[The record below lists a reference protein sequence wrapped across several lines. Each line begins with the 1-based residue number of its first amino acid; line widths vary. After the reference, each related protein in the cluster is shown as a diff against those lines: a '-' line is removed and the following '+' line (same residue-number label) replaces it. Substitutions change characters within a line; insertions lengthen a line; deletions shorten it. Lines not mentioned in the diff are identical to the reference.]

1 MTTKRTGIL
10 RTQLTDLLDRV
21 DPRRIGAY
29 EAAEFD
35 ARKAALETR
44 IRELREVVNAGNPDL
59 LNKTADELLQ
69 IMDAARTMFHKV
81 EEYTLEDIAQEL
93 AERRGRYELLD
104 QERLRLEQGK
114 NAAEALEPFLQTYIL
129 LQRAAALAAKD
140 TTAVEDVQRQSELN
154 TQYETIMAELESLRL
169 QIQERESDL
178 RPLLETRGQLMD
190 EIETLLSEDH
200 PSGISV
206 RLSESNRD
214 TETLMRMFEGFW
226 LRVKEME
233 GRVALLRA
241 KQAQLEEIVKRNQ
254 KEIDA
259 LNHPDVMNHQ
269 KWLQK
274 LRELGQALAESAD
287 APDIFLD
294 LRRAVNYKRRKEQK

>member
-44 IRELREVVNAGNPDL
+44 IRGLREVVNAGNPDL

-81 EEYTLEDIAQEL
+81 EEYTPEDIAQEL